1 MERVAFR
8 HSDASVAAVVAAL
21 ANAGI
26 AIGALIAQGPLQ
38 GAMGAETGLAN
49 SDGDKQRKLDILAE
63 AAVTSALKNS
73 PTAYYASEEEDSM
86 LTINDSGD
94 VAVAVDPLDGSSN
107 IDANITIGTIFSI
120 FPASPAGATA
130 SFFRPGFEQLAAGY
144 FVYGPHL

>member
-1 MERVAFR
+1 MTKIDPPSR
-8 HSDASVAAVVAAL
+8 HVEGEELESFLKIWSESPSGNASVAAVVAAL

-94 VAVAVDPLDGSSN
+94 V
-107 IDANITIGTIFSI
+107 
-120 FPASPAGATA
+120 
-130 SFFRPGFEQLAAGY
+130 
-144 FVYGPHL
+144 

>member
-1 MERVAFR
+1 M
-8 HSDASVAAVVAAL
+8 

-73 PTAYYASEEEDSM
+73 PTAYYASEQEDSI

-94 VAVAVDPLDGSSN
+94 VAVVVDPSN

>member
-1 MERVAFR
+1 MAK
-8 HSDASVAAVVAAL
+8 
-21 ANAGI
+21 AGI

-73 PTAYYASEEEDSM
+73 PTAYYASEQEDSI

-94 VAVAVDPLDGSSN
+94 VAVVVDPSN